1 MNSKAVCSE
10 HRRMQEQV
18 RLDAARTGEERNKDG
33 QFATPY
39 PLALQIA
46 RFTLTHISEQ
56 PEEAPIRVLEP
67 SCGSGAFISACL
79 NIDPKVQL
87 TGIELDKR
95 FYDLSKE
102 LWGDKAE
109 IHHGDYL
116 EWVGHNDGQFD
127 VLIANP
133 PYVRHHHLTP
143 AQKNAFHTMATRVS
157 GVTLSKLAGLYVY
170 FVLISHDQLAPGA
183 VSSWLIPAE
192 FMGVNYGS
200 ALRDYLTNNV
210 TLERIHS
217 FAADNVQ
224 FDDALVTSCVV
235 TFRKAPP
242 PPDHCASFTVGTDFA
257 DPTDT
262 YSVTH
267 QTLLH
272 EKKWGRLFPNVA
284 QPDFGSRVRLGD
296 LFKIQRGI
304 ATGAN
309 KFFIMPRE
317 NALGLGISPQH
328 LRPILPSP
336 RNMKLSSI
344 PSDPDGWPATGD
356 QQALINC
363 QELLETLKEPGLAK
377 YLNEAP
383 ESVTSAYLV
392 AHRSPWYSQEQRPPA
407 PILCTY
413 MGRGSLPFR
422 FIRNRSQATVT
433 NTYLGLFPLPIF
445 SGAVADLDA
454 ALDAVWE
461 KLASLPAAT
470 LRHAGRE
477 YGGGLQKL
485 EPKELADLPADAII
499 EELHAKGLVRDGAEF
514 TSPQLTLTP

>member
-1 MNSKAVCSE
+1 MNPEALSSE
-10 HRRMQEQV
+10 SRRTQEQV
-18 RLDAARTGEERNKDG
+18 RLDAERTGEERNKDG

-46 RFTLTHISEQ
+46 RYTLTHTSKQ
-56 PEEAPIRVLEP
+56 PGEAPTRVLEP

-79 NIDPKVQL
+79 DVDGTVQI
-87 TGIELDKR
+87 TGVELDKR
-95 FYDLSKE
+95 FYDLANE
-102 LWGDKAE
+102 LWGSRADL
-109 IHHGDYL
+109 HHSDYL
-116 EWVGHNDGQFD
+116 EWVAQNDGPFD

-133 PYVRHHHLTP
+133 PYVRHHHLTA
-143 AQKNAFHTMATRVS
+143 AQKSAFHTKATQVT

-200 ALRDYLTNNV
+200 ALRDYLTKNV

-235 TFRKAPP
+235 TFTKSLP
-242 PPDHCASFTVGTDFA
+242 PPDHCTSFTVGADFTN
-257 DPTDT
+257 PTET
-262 YSVTH
+262 NSVT
-267 QTLLH
+267 QRTLLG

-284 QPDFGSRVRLGD
+284 QPDFGSTTRLGD

-317 NALGLGISPQH
+317 KALGLGISPQH

-336 RNMKLSSI
+336 RDMKLSSI
-344 PSDPDGWPATGD
+344 PSDPDGWPSTGD

-363 QELLETLKEPGLAK
+363 QEPLETLKDPGLAK

-413 MGRGSLPFR
+413 MGRGTSPFR

-433 NTYLGLFPLPIF
+433 NTYLGLFPLPQF
-445 SGAVADLDA
+445 SGAVTDLDA
-454 ALDAVWE
+454 ALDVVWE
-461 KLASLPAAT
+461 ALASIPATT
-470 LRHAGRE
+470 LTHAGRE

-485 EPKELADLPADAII
+485 EPKELADIPADAII
-499 EELHAKGLVRDGAEF
+499 EELHAKGLVRDDAEF
-514 TSPQLTLTP
+514 TSQQLTLTP